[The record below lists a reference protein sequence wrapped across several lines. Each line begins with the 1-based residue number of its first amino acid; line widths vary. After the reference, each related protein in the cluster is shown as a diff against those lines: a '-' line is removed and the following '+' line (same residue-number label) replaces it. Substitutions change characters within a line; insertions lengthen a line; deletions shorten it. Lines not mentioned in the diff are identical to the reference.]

1 MNNLKVFLR
10 SIAIIGSIVVAGLSI
25 YLFYLESANQRLFE
39 YFNFSDFLTFLFIG
53 LFIAL
58 IAALIFF
65 YFLLLFNKKYGMT
78 FSIILLSVLSA
89 LSIVIYSSM
98 ILSVIFIAN
107 LVGLSLAIFFT
118 KQKPENKKYVKP
130 SSTKAAK
137 EQTNKNSEN

>member
-10 SIAIIGSIVVAGLSI
+10 SIAIIGSIVVAGLSV
-25 YLFYLESANQRLFE
+25 YLFYLESVNQRLFE
-39 YFNFSDFLTFLFIG
+39 YFNFSDFLNFLFIG
-53 LFIAL
+53 LFVGL
-58 IAALIFF
+58 VGGLIFF

-107 LVGLSLAIFFT
+107 LVGLSLAIYFT
-118 KQKPENKKYVKP
+118 RQKQKNKNYVKP
-130 SSTKAAK
+130 SSSKTAQ
-137 EQTNKNSEN
+137 EQTDKNSEN

>member
-10 SIAIIGSIVVAGLSI
+10 SIAIIGSIVVAGLSV
-25 YLFYLESANQRLFE
+25 YLFYLESVNQRLFE
-39 YFNFSDFLTFLFIG
+39 YFNFSDFLNFLFIG
-53 LFIAL
+53 LFVGL
-58 IAALIFF
+58 VGGLIFF

-78 FSIILLSVLSA
+78 FSIILLSVLCA

-107 LVGLSLAIFFT
+107 LIGLSLTIYFT
-118 KQKPENKKYVKP
+118 RQKPENKKYVKP